1 VYLYFEHHRDAHGKT
16 VLTELRISSYG
27 NGQLA
32 ISWKNPAENTKFD
45 ICKTVLKSV
54 PIAYRSY
61 DDTSKVWSYLES
73 YGEQVIEKLK
83 EVTKPLGEIT
93 CILVEDLASQCL
105 SGKIDL
111 TGKRKPVNVQDF
123 FYQQAAPAATPT
135 LTKEQV
141 TDKLRL
147 ILGTD
152 TVDKSSYRRAALRLH
167 PDRNNGDGKP
177 MSELNML
184 WQVYNA

>member
-1 VYLYFEHHRDAHGKT
+1 MYLYYEHHRDEHGKI
-16 VLTELRISSYG
+16 LLSEMRLSSDGSGELFISH
-27 NGQLA
+27 
-32 ISWKNPAENTKFD
+32 KNPREQL
-45 ICKTVLKSV
+45 LKNLCV
-54 PIAYRSY
+54 PILKWPPIAKRSMNERNWCWTY
-61 DDTSKVWSYLES
+61 FDDW
-73 YGEQVIEKLK
+73 GEQVIDRLK
-83 EVTKPLGEIT
+83 EVTRIISEIQ
-93 CILVEDLASQCL
+93 CIEVEDLAAQAMNHKVSL
-105 SGKIDL
+105 K
-111 TGKRKPVNVQDF
+111 KRVDVRDF
-123 FYQQAAPAATPT
+123 FYQQVPVAATPT

-141 TDKLRL
+141 AAKLRL